1 MPRAD
6 FSTAIRHDRLLSAL
20 RQLGLSEDM
29 AKPGLGLDV
38 YDPYTQT
45 KMASVPI
52 TGNAA
57 LMPIIDTA
65 WDGFQSW
72 SRALAKQRG
81 HVLARWASLLEC
93 HSDAL
98 ADLIALEQG
107 KPLEQARREVVGAV
121 AYAKLYAAEA
131 PRAYGNIIPSPWRD
145 KRILVQQKPVGP
157 VAALTPWNF
166 PLTMVV
172 RKCAP
177 ALAAGCSVI
186 VKPSEHTPLSAFA
199 AQVLARQAGL
209 PEGVMQVVAGDA
221 PSLASHLLHADKIRK
236 LSFTGS
242 TRVGKLLYAQAA
254 SGIKNLSLELGGN
267 APFIVFDDADLGR
280 AVSSA
285 MVAKFRNGGQTCVS
299 ANRFLIQTGIY
310 QNFVEAFSEAMTTLD
325 PGDAFAPNADYGPA
339 IDMSAKHRVETLVA
353 QAISQGAKRLLS
365 IGPDNGQM
373 IPAQLL
379 TEIHPHMRVVTEEL
393 FAPIAPVLRFDTEQE
408 AIVLANQSH
417 TGLSAYVHTTDLGRA
432 WRLSEALATGVV
444 GVNEGATSNEMAPF
458 GGVND
463 SGQGREGGYQGL
475 AEYLE
480 PQYQLMGL

>member
-1 MPRAD
+1 MAD
-6 FSTAIRHDRLLSAL
+6 FSTTFRHDRLVSAL
-20 RQLGLSEDM
+20 HQLGLPEDM
-29 AKPGLGLDV
+29 AVSGCGLDV
-38 YDPYTQT
+38 CDPYTQT
-45 KMASVPI
+45 RVASVPV
-52 TGNAA
+52 TENTA
-57 LMPIIDTA
+57 LAPVIDRA
-65 WDGFQSW
+65 WDGFQNW
-72 SRALAKQRG
+72 SRMPAKQRG
-81 HVLARWASLLEC
+81 HVLARWARLLEG

-98 ADLIALEQG
+98 ADLIAIEQG
-107 KPLEQARREVVGAV
+107 KPLDQARREVVGAV
-121 AYAKLYAAEA
+121 AYARLYGEEA
-131 PRAYGNIIPSPWRD
+131 TRAYGDIIPSPWRD

-199 AQVLARQAGL
+199 AQALARQAGL
-209 PEGVMQVVAGDA
+209 PEGVMQIVAGDA
-221 PSLASHLLHADKIRK
+221 PSLTRQLLHADQIRK

-254 SGIKNLSLELGGN
+254 LGIKNLSLELGGN
-267 APFIVFDDADLGR
+267 APFIVFDDADLER

-299 ANRFLIQTGIY
+299 ANRFLIQAGIY
-310 QNFVEAFSEAMTTLD
+310 QSFIEAFCDAMAALH
-325 PGDAFAPNADYGPA
+325 PGDAFAPNVDYGPA
-339 IDMSAKHRVETLVA
+339 IDMLAKHRIETVVA

-365 IGPDNGQM
+365 VGPDDGQM

-379 TEIHPHMRVVTEEL
+379 TEIDPHMRVVTEEL
-393 FAPIAPVLRFDTEQE
+393 FAPIAPVLRFRTEQE
-408 AIVLANQSH
+408 AIALANQSQ

-458 GGVND
+458 GGINE

>member
-1 MPRAD
+1 MTG
-6 FSTAIRHDRLLSAL
+6 FGTTIRQGRVVSAL
-20 RQLGLSEDM
+20 HRLGLPEEM
-29 AKPGLGLDV
+29 AAPGLGLDV
-38 YDPYTQT
+38 SDPYTRT
-45 KMASVPI
+45 RVASVPV
-52 TGNAA
+52 TGDTA
-57 LMPIIDTA
+57 LAPVIDTA
-65 WDGFQSW
+65 WDSFQSW
-72 SRALAKQRG
+72 SRAPAAQRA
-81 HVLARWASLLEC
+81 HVLTRWARLLED

-98 ADLIALEQG
+98 ADLIAIEQG

-121 AYAKLYAAEA
+121 AYAGLYAEEA
-131 PRAYGNIIPSPWRD
+131 RRAYGDIIPGPWRD

-199 AQVLARQAGL
+199 AGALARQAGL
-209 PEGVMQVVAGDA
+209 PQGVMQVVAGDA
-221 PSLASHLLHADKIRK
+221 PALTGRLLHTGKIRK
-236 LSFTGS
+236 VSFTGS

-254 SGIKNLSLELGGN
+254 LRVKNLSLELGGN
-267 APFIVFDDADLGR
+267 APFIVFDDADLAR

-299 ANRFLIQTGIY
+299 ANRFLIQAGIY
-310 QNFVEAFSEAMTTLD
+310 QNFIGAFRDAMTSLH
-325 PGDAFAPNADYGPA
+325 PGDAFAPDVDYGPA
-339 IDMSAKHRVETLVA
+339 IDSGAKHRIENLVA
-353 QAISQGAKRLLS
+353 EAITQGAKRLLS
-365 IGPDNGQM
+365 VGPDDGQM

-379 TEIHPHMRVVTEEL
+379 TQINPHMRIVTEEL
-393 FAPIAPVLRFDTEQE
+393 FAPIAPVLRFQTEAE
-408 AIVLANQSH
+408 AIALANQSPA
-417 TGLSAYVHTTDLGRA
+417 GLSAYVHTTDLGRA

-458 GGVND
+458 GGIHE

-475 AEYLE
+475 AAYLE
-480 PQYQLMGL
+480 PQYQLIGLS